1 MIVLEMMLLRPRGL
15 RAVHGVERLVADW
28 LTVFALFLTAAHQPL
43 PPGATDVR
51 EGVRLVMG

>member
-15 RAVHGVERLVADW
+15 RAVRGVERLVADW
-28 LTVFALFLTAAHQPL
+28 LTAVALFLTAAHEPL

-51 EGVRLVMG
+51 VGVRLVMG